1 MNARLRG
8 ILYPGTLAW
17 LWLLLWPTLSLAGD
31 LAPLE
36 LAKRLQAQY
45 LTTKSMAADFQQVT
59 SVPGTSR
66 KRLGGGR
73 VVILKPGRIR
83 WDYETPDRQV
93 LITDGKKAHLY
104 FANAAQMIVQP
115 VGEYLNSD
123 ITYAFFSGSGD
134 IVRDFEVLPPEQ
146 PQGAGLSAVK
156 LVPKKPHPQVAFLH
170 AWVDHAYVLQRLEIV
185 DHFGSVT
192 SLAFSNIRRNEPVP
206 PETFLFTP
214 PPGTEIIE
222 Q

>member
-1 MNARLRG
+1 MSARVRG
-8 ILYPGTLAW
+8 FFCPGTLLW
-17 LWLLLWPTLSLAGD
+17 LWLLLWPPLSLAGD

-45 LTTKSMAADFQQVT
+45 VTTKSMAADFQQVT

-66 KRLGGGR
+66 KRFGAGH

-93 LITDGKKAHLY
+93 LITDGKKAYLY
-104 FANAAQMIVQP
+104 FASAAQMIVQP
-115 VGEYLNSD
+115 VGEYLHSD

-134 IVRDFEVLPPEQ
+134 IVRDFEVLSPEQ
-146 PQGAGLSAVK
+146 PGGAGLAAIK
-156 LVPKKPHPQVAFLH
+156 LVPKKAHPQVAFLH

-192 SLAFSNIRRNEPVP
+192 SLALSNIHRNEPVG
-206 PETFLFTP
+206 PETFRFTP